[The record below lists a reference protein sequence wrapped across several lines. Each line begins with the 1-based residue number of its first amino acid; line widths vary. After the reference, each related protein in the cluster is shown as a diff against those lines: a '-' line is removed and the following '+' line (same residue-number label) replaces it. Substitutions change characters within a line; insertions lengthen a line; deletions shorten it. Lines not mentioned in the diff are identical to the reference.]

1 MANEKYTM
9 RAFLENVKAG
19 NVGDVEKA
27 YAEAEIAKLDAR
39 NEKRKGAESKT
50 AKENAPIKEAIKAYV
65 GENAGKTA
73 KEIAE
78 GIGKVGE
85 VALTTAKV
93 SALATILV
101 KEGVLVT
108 TEVKPAGGK
117 GKVKAY
123 TLA

>member
-50 AKENAPIKEAIKAYV
+50 AKANAPIKEAITAYV

-73 KEIAE
+73 KEIGEA
-78 GIGKVGE
+78 IGQ
-85 VALTTAKV
+85 TTAKV

>member
-19 NVGDVEKA
+19 NVGDAEKA

-50 AKENAPIKEAIKAYV
+50 AKANAPIKEAIKAYV

-78 GIGKVGE
+78 GIGKVDE
-85 VALTTAKV
+85 VVLTTAKV

-101 KEGVLVT
+101 KEGVLTT